1 MTAASRNEGVGV
13 NLLRGWWQQYPGAVG
28 LLYTVPE
35 MRNGIWCEWVH
46 CFWEGVCFQVTTYGF
61 LHTTLKKVC
70 PVRGQ
75 GPACG
80 SPVCVMRP
88 AATFVNSLGV
98 CVCVCMCTHCRNY
111 TIIYALRYCDFY
123 AWARGAAVNNGC
135 DPLPEESGL
144 LARKVQQEYTG
155 TGRLNFARCRLI
167 FVGTLYETHCM
178 SPFMRLEFWCASK
191 VFGKF
196 VHLCISLRVT
206 LRKVYTCHIFLASW
220 WVGACCSAIYIGLY
234 SCSGLNMSLQNV
246 RGSVITARSVTTPY
260 LFWGRLKAVSPWL
273 GWHLLF
279 QHVFF
284 FYRGGAEISFQKVLH
299 GDISPCS
306 RVVRSWL
313 SFMWSQNYPR
323 FRGNLLLSHL
333 NPIRTFTPYLFKPI
347 LMLSFWVFQR
357 RVRAVL
363 RIVNE
368 TITPR
373 VQVRRVSCPLTI
385 YSFKQHTK
393 VMKNS
398 WGTRSKQQ
406 QS

>member
-13 NLLRGWWQQYPGAVG
+13 DLLRGLWQQYPGAVG
-28 LLYTVPE
+28 LVYTVPE

-46 CFWEGVCFQVTTYGF
+46 CFWEGVCFQVSTYGF
-61 LHTTLKKVC
+61 LHATLKKVR

-88 AATFVNSLGV
+88 AATFVNGV
-98 CVCVCMCTHCRNY
+98 CVCVCVCVCIYICIYIYIYIYTHCRNY

-123 AWARGAAVNNGC
+123 TGARGAAVNNGC
-135 DPLPEESGL
+135 DPLPEEFGL
-144 LARKVQQEYTG
+144 LALKVQQECAG
-155 TGRLNFARCRLI
+155 TGRQNFARCRLI
-167 FVGTLYETHCM
+167 FVGTLYETYCK
-178 SPFMRLEFWCASK
+178 SPFRRLEFWCASK
-191 VFGKF
+191 VFGNF
-196 VHLCISLRVT
+196 VHLCVPLRVT
-206 LRKVYTCHIFLASW
+206 LRTVYTCHIFLASW
-220 WVGACCSAIYIGLY
+220 WLGARCSAIYIGLY
-234 SCSGLNMSLQNV
+234 SCGGLNMSLQNV
-246 RGSVITARSVTTPY
+246 RGSVITAHSLTTPY

-273 GWHLLF
+273 GWHVLF
-279 QHVFF
+279 QHVV
-284 FYRGGAEISFQKVLH
+284 YRGGAEINFEKVLH

-306 RVVRSWL
+306 RVVRSRL

-333 NPIRTFTPYLFKPI
+333 NPIRTFTPDLFKPI

-368 TITPR
+368 IITPSMIRSTSQIGYR
-373 VQVRRVSCPLTI
+373 VR
-385 YSFKQHTK
+385 
-393 VMKNS
+393 
-398 WGTRSKQQ
+398 
-406 QS
+406 